1 MTIRLHVGENLSD
14 PLVTPLTYFGDSLR
28 LWLSGGEDFYED
40 AEKLDPCENADVIA
54 VWGDKSGNGY
64 DATKVS
70 APWYDEDACNNIGGA
85 VCAGGDGGLG
95 ISTDVILPADVEVW
109 FFGVWKM
116 GGGYRDQMFYNH
128 DGVGKFVMQT
138 VGAGGTTVKIQVWTN
153 VGAKEVTV
161 ACDTSDFV
169 CLSYRFKE
177 GVEGRLWRNGVDV
190 GSVDCSGTT
199 WEWLGPEG
207 DQHKLFKSSV
217 ATSICVE
224 HWAVVGDIG
233 AAGREWAEG
242 YMMSKFNLS

>member
-1 MTIRLHVGENLSD
+1 MTIRFRVQETLAD
-14 PLVTPLTYFGDSLR
+14 PPETPLTYFGDALR
-28 LWLSGGEDFYED
+28 LWLSGGEEFYED

-70 APWYDEDACNNIGGA
+70 TPWYDEDACNNIGGA
-85 VCAGGDGGLG
+85 VCAGGDGGLA
-95 ISTDVILPADVEVW
+95 IPYDVILPADDEVW

-116 GGGYRDQMFYNH
+116 GGGYREQIYYNRN
-128 DGVGKFVMQT
+128 GVAKFAMQT
-138 VGAGGTTVKIQVWTN
+138 VGAGGTTVDINTFTTGGDK
-153 VGAKEVTV
+153 GATV

-169 CLSYRFKE
+169 CLSIRFKE
-177 GVEGRLWRNGVDV
+177 GVEWRLWRNGVDK

-199 WEWLGPEG
+199 WTNYPVEDGSG
-207 DQHKLFKSSV
+207 LFPRSV
-217 ATSICVE
+217 AISICVE